1 MSIIDHICI
10 CTVFVLFFGM
20 ILYVFYCMFYK
31 EEHEYLKTLNK
42 IPFKSFVAFYNIA
55 PTKWGLNNNYVIY
68 ETTNE
73 EALENNQI
81 AKEHLGIYF
90 FGDTYKTS
98 KKTYEFTFKLTNLIQ
113 YRIWHKSIL
122 HNEKIKQKKYEQEQL
137 YKQYQDALKEI
148 SKDLEQFKQLKPWED
163 MR

>member
-55 PTKWGLNNNYVIY
+55 PAKWGLNKSYVTY
-68 ETTNE
+68 EAIDVE
-73 EALENNQI
+73 MLRAIEQEPQMRCV
-81 AKEHLGIYF
+81 
-90 FGDTYKTS
+90 FGGVYKTPRKTYK
-98 KKTYEFTFKLTNLIQ
+98 FTFKLTDLIQ

-122 HNEKIKQKKYEQEQL
+122 HNEKIKDKKYEQEQL
-137 YKQYQDALKEI
+137 YGQYQDALKEI
-148 SKDLEQFKQLKPWED
+148 SKDIEQFKQSKPWED
-163 MR
+163 LK

>member
-1 MSIIDHICI
+1 MGIIDYIC
-10 CTVFVLFFGM
+10 VFVIFATAFVA
-20 ILYVFYCMFYK
+20 IIYPIYYFFYK
-31 EEHEYLKTLNK
+31 ESYEYLKSLNK

-55 PTKWGLNNNYVIY
+55 PTKWTLNKSYVIY
-68 ETTNE
+68 EAIDVE
-73 EALENNQI
+73 MLRVIEQEPQMRCV
-81 AKEHLGIYF
+81 
-90 FGDTYKTS
+90 FGGVYKTP
-98 KKTYEFTFKLTNLIQ
+98 KKTYGFTFKFIDLIQ

>member
-55 PTKWGLNNNYVIY
+55 PAKWGLNKNYVIY
-68 ETTNE
+68 EAIDVE
-73 EALENNQI
+73 MLRAIEQEPQMRCV
-81 AKEHLGIYF
+81 
-90 FGDTYKTS
+90 FGGVYKTPR
-98 KKTYEFTFKLTNLIQ
+98 KKYKFAFKFTDLIQ

-122 HNEKIKQKKYEQEQL
+122 HNEKIKEKKYEQEQL
-137 YKQYQDALKEI
+137 YGQYQDALKEI
-148 SKDLEQFKQLKPWED
+148 SKDIEQFKQSKPWED
-163 MR
+163 MKL

>member
-31 EEHEYLKTLNK
+31 EEHEYLKSLNE

-55 PTKWGLNNNYVIY
+55 PAKWGLNKNYVIY
-68 ETTNE
+68 EAIDVKMLRAIE
-73 EALENNQI
+73 QESQMRCV
-81 AKEHLGIYF
+81 
-90 FGDTYKTS
+90 FGDIYKTP
-98 KKTYEFTFKLTNLIQ
+98 KKTYGFTFKFTDLIQ

-122 HNEKIKQKKYEQEQL
+122 HNEKIKEKKYEQEQL
-137 YKQYQDALKEI
+137 YRQYQDALKEI
-148 SKDLEQFKQLKPWED
+148 SKDIEQFKQSKPWED
-163 MR
+163 LK